1 MGCLNVRI
9 QRVNGLHTG
18 FSPMNSIDVQFE
30 NKNSLESKYTS
41 RNDITARYEKK
52 SGVKVNF
59 YFVCRVGTREFIR
72 VSPEEPIWI
81 TMDEMGVY
89 TVRSNTDWIVL

>member
-18 FSPMNSIDVQFE
+18 FSPVGGIIANYT
-30 NKNSLESKYTS
+30 NKNGVESKYT
-41 RNDITARYEKK
+41 RIDGMDAKYEKK

-59 YFVCRVGTREFIR
+59 YFVCRVGTREFLR
-72 VSPEEPIWI
+72 VTPEEPIWI